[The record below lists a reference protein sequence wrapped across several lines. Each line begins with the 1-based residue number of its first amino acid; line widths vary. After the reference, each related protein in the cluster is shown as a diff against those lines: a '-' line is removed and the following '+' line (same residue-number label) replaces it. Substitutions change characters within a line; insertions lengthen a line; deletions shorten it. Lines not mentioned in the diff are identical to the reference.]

1 MDKGGS
7 MELATLHDK
16 IEETVKSGK
25 PKMYF
30 NLMGTENFRVWLN
43 VYMPGNGT
51 NGLHYHNTDETFT
64 VIEGKGEIIHR
75 DGRKTTVEKGS
86 VVLIPAKYYYDI
98 KNTGASVLALLGNRA
113 EGFGGP
119 TVYLDPVM
127 NEQMKGRK
135 QFGDI

>member
-1 MDKGGS
+1 
-7 MELATLHDK
+7 MELATLQDK
-16 IEETVKSGK
+16 IDETVKSGK

-43 VYMPGNGT
+43 VYMPGAGT

-64 VIEGKGEIIHR
+64 VIEGSGAIVHR
-75 DGRKTTVEKGS
+75 DGSRTKVEKGS
-86 VVLIPAKYYYDI
+86 VVLLPAKYYYDI
-98 KNTGASVLALLGNRA
+98 KNTGDGVMALLGNRA

-119 TVYLDPVM
+119 TIYLDPAQ
-127 NEQMKGRK
+127 NEKMKNQK